1 MIIPDYE
8 ASKKQYHS
16 VEEEYLV
23 HGNHPLF
30 YFPPELSCWKAHT
43 LWMSLSIRN
52 TTENPF
58 VSAVCHP
65 LNTCVMIANS
75 Q

>member
-30 YFPPELSCWKAHT
+30 YFPPELSCWKAEPVMDEPLDQEHDRK
-43 LWMSLSIRN
+43 SIRFGGMSSF
-52 TTENPF
+52 E
-58 VSAVCHP
+58 H
-65 LNTCVMIANS
+65 LRHDR
-75 Q
+75 